1 MIKKKT
7 TTTTKINLG
16 KLKIERNFLSLI
28 KNIYRKASIVLKDEN
43 VVPPPRPGTRQRYS
57 FSPLLFNIIVEV
69 SASAIG

>member
-1 MIKKKT
+1 MIKKKKKKT

-43 VVPPPRPGTRQRYS
+43 VVPPPRPGYKTKI
-57 FSPLLFNIIVEV
+57 FFLPTPI
-69 SASAIG
+69 